1 MQLWLTPISSENLML
16 KLILLKLLLV
26 FLILETLCLVFFF
39 LHDFSV
45 TLLREVISFHK
56 VVSLHARTANLIF
69 DVSIYHLRCQK
80 FAETFCF
87 AYFFLHMFALS
98 LLHEVVSLHEVL
110 SLHTRTGEL
119 FSDVSVYRLRCQK
132 IAAEIFRV
140 SHMLIITII

>member
-1 MQLWLTPISSENLML
+1 MQLWLTPISSESLML

-26 FLILETLCLVFFF
+26 ILILETLCLVFFI
-39 LHDFSV
+39 LYNFSV
-45 TLLREVISFHK
+45 TLLHEVMSFHK

-98 LLHEVVSLHEVL
+98 LLHQVVSLHKVV
-110 SLHTRTGEL
+110 SLHARTVNL
-119 FSDVSVYRLRCQK
+119 FSNVSIYRLRCQK
-132 IAAEIFRV
+132 IAA
-140 SHMLIITII
+140 